1 MRLNENYLF
10 FIFSCSHD
18 GKIWN
23 YVYKI
28 WIFMEQTI
36 INSQIYINIFIL
48 NESWGIGS
56 LNDHIKFS
64 KKIQKILY
72 KAGKA
77 TIISYLFQIN
87 RLLYILRD
95 QVYSVL
101 IWFMVLNATFNN
113 ISITSLQS
121 VLLVEETGVPEE
133 NHQPAASHWQTLSH
147 NVVSSTPRQSGI
159 RTHNISG
166 DRRWLHR

>member
-1 MRLNENYLF
+1 M
-10 FIFSCSHD
+10 
-18 GKIWN
+18 
-23 YVYKI
+23 
-28 WIFMEQTI
+28 
-36 INSQIYINIFIL
+36 
-48 NESWGIGS
+48 
-56 LNDHIKFS
+56 
-64 KKIQKILY
+64 LY

-101 IWFMVLNATFNN
+101 FWFMLLNATFNN

-133 NHQPAASHWQTLSH
+133 NHQPAASH
-147 NVVSSTPRQSGI
+147 
-159 RTHNISG
+159 
-166 DRRWLHR
+166 